1 MYKKVVT
8 IGGGGG
14 HAAVVEALKGFEIDL
29 TVLCNTVDD
38 GGGSG
43 TLMREYGVHSPGDF
57 RRVMVTLAKN
67 NAEGLNYRFAS
78 GVNQG
83 QTLFNL
89 TLAGLELST
98 GSFQKALDTLSEW
111 LRIEHKIAPITEIT
125 PLLFAKSESG
135 VEIVGQAN
143 VVKHVRGTNDPIA
156 TQWLEPKEVKLSDI
170 ARTALQNADVII
182 VSMGDLYSSIAP
194 FFCIE
199 EVQEI
204 FKQTNAKIVWLP
216 NVAVT
221 PGHVHYASTS
231 IALKFLQTL
240 CPTFFPRSI
249 IMHDGEVSEEIKQS
263 LKEKNYSI
271 SNFDLEETDTLKI
284 IREHLIDDEIPQRQN
299 GDLID
304 RSPVLYKQEVLK
316 NIFHQIL

>member
-1 MYKKVVT
+1 MIKVVT

-43 TLMREYGVHSPGDF
+43 ALMREYGVHSPGDF
-57 RRVMVTLAKN
+57 RRVMVTLAGN

-78 GVNQG
+78 GLNQG

-98 GSFQKALDTLSEW
+98 GSFQKALDTLCDW
-111 LRIEHKIAPITEIT
+111 LHIEHKIAPITEIT
-125 PLLFAKSESG
+125 PMLIAKSERG
-135 VEIVGQAN
+135 VEIIGQAH
-143 VVKHVRGTNDPIA
+143 VVQHVRGTTDPIA
-156 TQWLEPKEVKLSDI
+156 AQWLEPTGVKLSDS
-170 ARTALQNADVII
+170 ARVALQNADVII
-182 VSMGDLYSSIAP
+182 ISMGDLYSSIAP

-204 FKQTNAKIVWLP
+204 FKKTTAKIVWLP

-221 PGHVHYASTS
+221 PGHIHYASTS
-231 IALKFLQTL
+231 LALKFLQTL
-240 CPTFFPRSI
+240 CPTFFPSI
-249 IMHDGEVSEEIKQS
+249 IITHDGEISEEIKQS

-271 SNFDLEETDTLKI
+271 SNFDVQETDTLKI
-284 IREHLIDDEIPQRQN
+284 IREHLIDDEIPERQN
-299 GDLID
+299 GDAIE
-304 RSPVLYKQEVLK
+304 RSPIVYKQEVLK
-316 NIFHQIL
+316 NIFQKII